1 MRAQPL
7 SLMALG
13 TLIFVAIACGGDS
26 DDGEAGTA
34 APVAQTVDLL
44 AGSVPESTLSLK
56 ARDIAFD
63 RDELAATAGAVFV
76 IVLKNTGVLLHDFTI
91 DEIPADVSAVEQQ
104 RPGRSDVHVALDRD
118 AQERLLLRVTR
129 PGEYTFYCSVPGH
142 RQAGMEGTLLVR

>member
-1 MRAQPL
+1 MRAQQL

-13 TLIFVAIACGGDS
+13 TLITVAIACGGDS
-26 DDGEAGTA
+26 EGDEAGTA
-34 APVAQTVDLL
+34 ADVAQTADLL
-44 AGSVPESTLSLK
+44 AGSVPESALSLK

-63 RDELAATAGAVFV
+63 RNELAATTGEVFA
-76 IVLKNTGVLLHDFTI
+76 IVLENTGLLLHDFTI
-91 DEIPADVSAVEQQ
+91 DEIPADVSAVGQQ
-104 RPGRSDVHVALDRD
+104 RPSRSDVHVPLPRD